1 MVEQKRS
8 ALYWAPRILGIAS
21 ALFLAM
27 FALDVFAEGYT
38 FGQLLIALF
47 MHLIPS
53 FMILLFLVV
62 AWRWERI
69 GGILFLLLG
78 VFYIWFFWHPS
89 RWLSYLVIS
98 GPLFLTGILFLLNN
112 WVTRGKQTVQDQGTD
127 QVV

>member
-1 MVEQKRS
+1 MVQQKRS
-8 ALYWAPRILGIAS
+8 ALYWAPRILGFTS
-21 ALFLAM
+21 ALFLAV
-27 FALDVFAEGYT
+27 FALDVFAEGYP

-53 FMILLFLVV
+53 LIILLFLGV

-69 GGILFLLLG
+69 GGVLFFLLG

-98 GPLFLTGILFLLNN
+98 GPLFLTGALFLIND
-112 WVTRGKQTVQDQGTD
+112 WVTREQDHVQE
-127 QVV
+127 